1 MGHAI
6 HRLEA
11 EPEHTVEI
19 VVHISEI
26 LEEQQRKNMIAALEI
41 DDRIFSVE
49 LSPSRCHLMH
59 IKYDRDQ
66 YSTADV
72 FACITGQNMCA
83 RLIGPV
89 WL

>member
-26 LEEQQRKNMIAALEI
+26 LEEQ
-41 DDRIFSVE
+41 
-49 LSPSRCHLMH
+49 
-59 IKYDRDQ
+59 
-66 YSTADV
+66 
-72 FACITGQNMCA
+72 
-83 RLIGPV
+83 
-89 WL
+89 

>member
-1 MGHAI
+1 
-6 HRLEA
+6 
-11 EPEHTVEI
+11 
-19 VVHISEI
+19 
-26 LEEQQRKNMIAALEI
+26 MIAALEI